1 VKRFVVPPT
10 WPSPP
15 RRSWVPP
22 KSWRPDPSWPPPPQ
36 GWRFWVDGKGNP
48 VRGQFG
54 RYGGPSRKVLYA
66 GVGGLVFFLGV
77 NIWAMS
83 AVGLFGGDSGQP
95 RAVRVVDDSSTT
107 PSETLTPVVP
117 PRTTLPT
124 SVPPPAQMTTVTPTR
139 KPTVAQTTD
148 KKSEDRAEP
157 TPTRSTTATKT
168 VRPPRPTASTSPTS
182 VDLLRL
188 YCIQQG
194 WDPEWC
200 DSKNWPQDPPAEPR
214 NEP

>member
-48 VRGQFG
+48 VRGRFG

>member
-1 VKRFVVPPT
+1 LKRFVVPPT

-22 KSWRPDPSWPPPPQ
+22 KTWLPDPSWPPPPE

-48 VRGQFG
+48 VLGPVG
-54 RYGGPSRKVLYA
+54 RYSGPSRKVVYA

-77 NIWAMS
+77 NIWALS
-83 AVGLFGGDSGQP
+83 AVGLFGGDSGEPQ
-95 RAVRVVDDSSTT
+95 AVHGVDDSSPT
-107 PSETLTPVVP
+107 PSATVTPVVP
-117 PRTTLPT
+117 PKTTLPT
-124 SVPPPAQMTTVTPTR
+124 SVPPPVQKATVTPTR
-139 KPTVAQTTD
+139 KPTATRTTE
-148 KKSEDRAEP
+148 KSEDRAEP

-168 VRPPRPTASTSPTS
+168 VRPPRPTVSTSPTR

-200 DSKNWPQDPPAEPR
+200 DPDNWPRDPA